1 MLLWL
6 NNFNWFVLVL
16 TYYYFC
22 LDNLLLKLFI
32 DFFYLAIAYLNF
44 KFCLFLIF
52 LYHFVEIPLFFLYY
66 FLLVSLNCLTEF
78 SGSSLNIFKI
88 IILNYFLKIYLVYSI
103 VLSFRYTYFKF
114 FVEKFL
120 DHFFL
125 EASYWILTCAF
136 FRFHHVS
143 LILHDS

>member
-1 MLLWL
+1 MSLCLLITTSAWTICYW
-6 NNFNWFVLVL
+6 NS
-16 TYYYFC
+16 
-22 LDNLLLKLFI
+22 I
-32 DFFYLAIAYLNF
+32 DFFYLAIAYFNF

-78 SGSSLNIFKI
+78 SGSSLHIFKT
-88 IILNYFLKIYLVYSI
+88 IILSYFLISLVYSI

-125 EASYWILTCAF
+125 EADYWILTYVF
-136 FRFHHVS
+136 FWFCHVS